1 MFSPTLG
8 QIARNVQLVPMFPLI
23 KLPESKNK
31 IANLAQKV
39 KGLRPCNTK
48 ILFSFIS
55 FRPQSDQLNKYLQ
68 QVVTYLVSCA
78 GQMYVLQTADN
89 VLVNKACSCQ

>member
-1 MFSPTLG
+1 
-8 QIARNVQLVPMFPLI
+8 MFPLI

-39 KGLRPCNTK
+39 KGLRPCNK
-48 ILFSFIS
+48 DSLFFYK
-55 FRPQSDQLNKYLQ
+55 RPSAISDQSNKYLQ